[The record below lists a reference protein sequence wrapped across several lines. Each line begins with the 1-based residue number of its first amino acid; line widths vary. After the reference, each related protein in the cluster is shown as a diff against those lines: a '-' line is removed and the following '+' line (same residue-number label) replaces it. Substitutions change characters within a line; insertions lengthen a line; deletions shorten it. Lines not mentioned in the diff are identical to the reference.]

1 MPTLAAIGAA
11 ISTTTVVIRGVTLNV
26 TRLSIAQ
33 QDAIDRAIPLPVA
46 PIGPDRTK
54 GSEAPPVPDYE
65 SPAYR
70 AASRTRMTKLGIA
83 EACAALGLSLGDGSI
98 GVPASPSDQAAWAK
112 YCEAAWDDVAVKGRL
127 LDYEVNA
134 VHKAMAEMTD
144 QRMREAARGNSPA
157 APAATPGSG
166 SI

>member
-98 GVPASPSDQAAWAK
+98 GVPASPSDQAAW
-112 YCEAAWDDVAVKGRL
+112 DDVAVKGRL